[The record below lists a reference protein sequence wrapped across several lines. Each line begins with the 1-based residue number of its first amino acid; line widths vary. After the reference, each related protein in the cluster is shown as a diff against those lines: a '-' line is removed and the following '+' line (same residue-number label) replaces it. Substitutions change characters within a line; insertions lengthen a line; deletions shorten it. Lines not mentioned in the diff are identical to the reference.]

1 MDRYTINGIVP
12 GNFAHLEKDAQEH
25 QWELL
30 KAADSVLYRQFEI
43 ARAAGTAVFQMTLN
57 DVVLKCKYSIADGC
71 LRYDVTRPDNG
82 TAEFYRFRVDLD
94 DIDDSILSDDI
105 TETRLVSLW
114 LVAGHRF

>member
-12 GNFAHLEKDAQEH
+12 GSFAHLEKDAQEH

-57 DVVLKCKYSIADGC
+57 DVVLKCKYSI
-71 LRYDVTRPDNG
+71 
-82 TAEFYRFRVDLD
+82 
-94 DIDDSILSDDI
+94 DDSILSDDI

>member
-1 MDRYTINGIVP
+1 MDRYTINGIVL
-12 GNFAHLEKDAQEH
+12 GSFAHLEKDAQKH

-30 KAADSVLYRQFEI
+30 SAVDNVLYRQFEI

-71 LRYDVTRPDNG
+71 LQYDVTRPDNG
-82 TAEFYRFRVDLD
+82 TAEFYRFWGDLD

-105 TETRLVSLW
+105 TEARLVSLW

>member
-1 MDRYTINGIVP
+1 MDRCTIHGIVL
-12 GNFAHLEKDAQEH
+12 GSFAHLEKDAQEH

-57 DVVLKCKYSIADGC
+57 EVVLKCKYSIADGC

-82 TAEFYRFRVDLD
+82 TAEFYRSCQTISR
-94 DIDDSILSDDI
+94 
-105 TETRLVSLW
+105 RHAW
-114 LVAGHRF
+114 YRCGW